1 MPTGPMQWIEQA
13 RRGVRKARQQW
24 NAADLKRI
32 ADSRNLLEQSV
43 TALKIAID
51 LLRNGDSSTTNE
63 LRPAIASLRRDI
75 STMIHLVDACSAFH
89 RGMSLRR
96 GGVVPPAY
104 DASGKTIKE
113 PDVLAAPGVLG

>member
-75 STMIHLVDACSAFH
+75 STMIRLVDACSAFH
-89 RGMSLRR
+89 RGMSL
-96 GGVVPPAY
+96 
-104 DASGKTIKE
+104 
-113 PDVLAAPGVLG
+113 APGWDCLPPMMLPGRRSKSRTFWRLPVS